1 MKRGITMFESKMA
14 KVEKAVRKGNE
25 QALIKLAEAKDAQC
39 KLAAISGLGQ
49 TRGDDGF
56 NYLVLLVRNQDAQI
70 RAAAAK
76 ALGETKNPHAK
87 AYLKAQYK
95 VETDPETRKVLDDA
109 ASKIKEF

>member
-1 MKRGITMFESKMA
+1 MKRGIGMFESKMA

-25 QALIKLAEAKDAQC
+25 QTLIKLAESKDAVC
-39 KLAAISGLGQ
+39 KLAAIEGLGK

-70 RAAAAK
+70 RTAAAK

-95 VETDPETRKVLDDA
+95 VETDPTARLALDDA